1 MLGRLTSGLV
11 LAVTTALVIGLSDLL
26 GLDLQH
32 VALLG
37 AALGGALA
45 FVPHTPEWG
54 RLAGFLV
61 GFLAA
66 WVGYALRAAVL
77 PDAAAGRA
85 VAALLVIALVA
96 VVAAAS
102 AGRLPLWSGLI
113 GVAALVGAY
122 EEVYTSA
129 PSQFVVDSM
138 GAATAILLA
147 VAVGYLAASL
157 LSLQRGAPPAS
168 RRGVRQAPRDPAPG
182 ATSDDR
188 APVEG
193 VESLMTGD
201 RK

>member
-11 LAVTTALVIGLSDLL
+11 LAVTTALVIGVSDLL

-45 FVPHTPEWG
+45 LVPHTPDWG
-54 RLAGFLV
+54 RLAGFLI

-102 AGRLPLWSGLI
+102 AGRIPLWSGLI
-113 GVAALVGAY
+113 GVAALAGAY
-122 EEVYTSA
+122 EEAYTSA

-147 VAVGYLAASL
+147 VAVGYLAASMASL
-157 LSLQRGAPPAS
+157 LRGAPPAS
-168 RRGVRQAPRDPAPG
+168 RRGVHKAPRDPDSR
-182 ATSDDR
+182 ATSADR
-188 APVEG
+188 ASDEG

-201 RK
+201 SK

>member
-11 LAVTTALVIGLSDLL
+11 LAVSAALVIGLSDLL
-26 GLDLQH
+26 GLDLQP

-37 AALGGALA
+37 ASLGGALA
-45 FVPHTPEWG
+45 FVPHTPDWG

-85 VAALLVIALVA
+85 VAALIVIVLVT
-96 VVAAAS
+96 VVAAAT

-122 EEVYTSA
+122 EELYTSA
-129 PSQFVVDSM
+129 PSQFVGDSM

-147 VAVGYLAASL
+147 VAVGYLVASL
-157 LSLQRGAPPAS
+157 TSLQRGAPPAT
-168 RRGVRQAPRDPAPG
+168 RRGGRSAPRDPDTRTTA
-182 ATSDDR
+182 DDR